1 METNQETAVGL
12 IKPYREQLGIA
23 SVIINNTTIVWGLW
37 SYISL
42 ANTLFS
48 PQMASSLFFLHNKSV
63 IQKVKWLT
71 QDHHHGGS
79 KTEQKVEI
87 MFL

>member
-23 SVIINNTTIVWGLW
+23 LVIINNTTIVWDLW

-42 ANTLFS
+42 ANI
-48 PQMASSLFFLHNKSV
+48 LFFPNGPKFIFLDNKSV
-63 IQKVKWLT
+63 IKKVK
-71 QDHHHGGS
+71 
-79 KTEQKVEI
+79 
-87 MFL
+87 